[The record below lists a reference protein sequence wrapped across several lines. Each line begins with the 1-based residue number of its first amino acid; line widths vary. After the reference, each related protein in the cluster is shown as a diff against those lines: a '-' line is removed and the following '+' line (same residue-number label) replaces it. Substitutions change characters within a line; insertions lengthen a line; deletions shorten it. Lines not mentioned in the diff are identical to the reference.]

1 MRVGLIGL
9 GRMGAA
15 IARRLQE
22 QNVKVTA
29 FDTDNRKCKA
39 VRSKH
44 VQIVKTPALVAE
56 TSDFIISIV
65 TNDHAVRS
73 AFSEMLQAQIAGKLF
88 IEMSTVQPATIRDL
102 APHVEQRGA
111 ALIDSPVLG
120 SVAAAREGKLVA
132 LVGGHKAYV
141 ARSTAILDLLTRK
154 IVHVGASGSGS
165 AVKLAV
171 NLTMAAYLQALAE
184 ALAITH
190 KYDVSLEAM
199 LDVLLEAPT
208 ANGWLKS
215 KLNVLKGEDPD
226 VTLDI

>member
-1 MRVGLIGL
+1 
-9 GRMGAA
+9 
-15 IARRLQE
+15 
-22 QNVKVTA
+22 
-29 FDTDNRKCKA
+29 
-39 VRSKH
+39 
-44 VQIVKTPALVAE
+44 
-56 TSDFIISIV
+56 
-65 TNDHAVRS
+65 
-73 AFSEMLQAQIAGKLF
+73 
-88 IEMSTVQPATIRDL
+88 MSTIQPATIRDL

-141 ARSTAILDLLTRK
+141 ARSTAVLDLLTRK

-190 KYDVSLEAM
+190 KYDVSLDAM

-226 VTLDI
+226 VTLDIKTLRKDVMYAVATAARAGIPMPAGGGVLASLSAAVARGWGSCDLAELPLFFREFMLQDEAQETGRRPDQDRLAGQRDELQGLQK

>member
-1 MRVGLIGL
+1 
-9 GRMGAA
+9 
-15 IARRLQE
+15 
-22 QNVKVTA
+22 
-29 FDTDNRKCKA
+29 
-39 VRSKH
+39 
-44 VQIVKTPALVAE
+44 
-56 TSDFIISIV
+56 
-65 TNDHAVRS
+65 
-73 AFSEMLQAQIAGKLF
+73 
-88 IEMSTVQPATIRDL
+88 
-102 APHVEQRGA
+102 
-111 ALIDSPVLG
+111 LIDSPVLG

-132 LVGGHKAYV
+132 LVGGQKAYV
-141 ARSTAILDLLTRK
+141 ARSTTILDLLTRK

-171 NLTMAAYLQALAE
+171 NLTMAAYLQPLAE